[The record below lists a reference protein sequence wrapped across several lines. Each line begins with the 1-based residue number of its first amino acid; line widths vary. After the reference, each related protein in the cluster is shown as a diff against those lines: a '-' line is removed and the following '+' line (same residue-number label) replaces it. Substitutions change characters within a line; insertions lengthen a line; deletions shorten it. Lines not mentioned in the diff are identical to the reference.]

1 MVSGVRSPRSMFHL
15 TLVYGSLAL
24 LLAVALP
31 LWKPLLV
38 GAVLAATL
46 SPWHERLGARLRGRP
61 ALAAAMLLIGLI
73 LLVLLPLGWIVSVAV
88 RETLAGIDFV
98 QKVLE
103 QRGPEGFLEYLPGWM
118 AGPLQSALNDFS
130 TSASEV
136 AAWLAQRGASTAAAV
151 GTAVGATMQAVV
163 NVVFLLIAFYFFLL
177 GGRRLVSWIAEV
189 SPSPEE
195 TLAIAGQL
203 ARGSRSVLSSL
214 FLTAL
219 VQAVSATVGYF
230 VARVPHAVF
239 FGLLTFLAAF
249 IPSVGTTLVALPVAI
264 LMLVLG
270 HPWAALFLALWALLV
285 VGLIDNVVKP
295 LLIKGGVQIDAAV
308 LFFALIG
315 GLALFGAVGLIVGPL
330 AVVLFVTV
338 AGLPAPG
345 EREVPEP
352 VAPPAEREPTPPA
365 SH

>member
-1 MVSGVRSPRSMFHL
+1 MRSPRSIFHL
-15 TLVYGSLAL
+15 TLVYGSAAL
-24 LLAVALP
+24 LLAVVFP

-38 GAVLAATL
+38 GAVLAAAL
-46 SPWHERLGARLRGRP
+46 LPWHDRISARLGGRR
-61 ALAAAMLLIGLI
+61 ALSATLLLIGLI

-98 QKVLE
+98 SGVVRT
-103 QRGPEGFLEYLPGWM
+103 RGPEAFLEYLPHWM
-118 AGPLQSALNDFS
+118 SAPVRSALEDFS

-136 AAWLAQRGASTAAAV
+136 AGWIAQRGASTAAAV
-151 GTAVGATMQAVV
+151 TTALGATAQAVV

-177 GGRRLVSWIAEV
+177 GGRRLVGWIAEV
-189 SPSPEE
+189 SPAPEE

-214 FLTAL
+214 LLTAL
-219 VQAVSATVGYF
+219 AQALTATVGYF

-249 IPSVGTTLVALPVAI
+249 IPSVGTTLVALPVAL
-264 LMLVLG
+264 LMLALG
-270 HPWAALFLALWALLV
+270 HPWSAIFLAAWALLV

-295 LLIKGGVQIDAAV
+295 LLIKGGVQLDAAV

-330 AVVLFVTV
+330 AVVLFVSV
-338 AGLPAPG
+338 ATLQAPADRPLPEPAAPAVEPEPPAP
-345 EREVPEP
+345 
-352 VAPPAEREPTPPA
+352 
-365 SH
+365 H